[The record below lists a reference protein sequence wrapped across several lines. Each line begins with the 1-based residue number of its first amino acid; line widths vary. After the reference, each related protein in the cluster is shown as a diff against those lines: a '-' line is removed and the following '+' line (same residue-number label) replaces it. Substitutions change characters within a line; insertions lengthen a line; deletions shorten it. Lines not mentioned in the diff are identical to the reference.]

1 MTIIGKTMKDNIL
14 EFTGEYYTRQKRSKE
29 LNEELS
35 VQLITELQK
44 LGVNTNDPQFVFD
57 MAWVVKFLQV
67 TLDNHFG
74 IANDLGRLM
83 KQITNDEAKVYN

>member
-1 MTIIGKTMKDNIL
+1 MKDNIL

-83 KQITNDEAKVYN
+83 KQITQQEEKAYN

>member
-1 MTIIGKTMKDNIL
+1 MKDNIL

-44 LGVNTNDPQFVFD
+44 LGVNTDDPQFVFD

-83 KQITNDEAKVYN
+83 KQITQQEEKAYN

>member
-1 MTIIGKTMKDNIL
+1 MNNIL

-35 VQLITELQK
+35 VQLITEMQK
-44 LGVNTNDPQFVFD
+44 LGINTDDSQFLFD

-83 KQITNDEAKVYN
+83 KQITQQEEKAYN

>member
-1 MTIIGKTMKDNIL
+1 MKNVL

-29 LNEELS
+29 VNEELS

-44 LGVNTNDPQFVFD
+44 LGVNTDDPQFVFD

-83 KQITNDEAKVYN
+83 KQITKNEAKAYN

>member
-1 MTIIGKTMKDNIL
+1 MKNNIL

-35 VQLITELQK
+35 VMLITELQK
-44 LGVNTNDPQFVFD
+44 LGFNTNDPQFVMD

-83 KQITNDEAKVYN
+83 RQITEKDKKVYN

>member
-1 MTIIGKTMKDNIL
+1 MKDNIL

-35 VQLITELQK
+35 VMLITELQK
-44 LGVNTNDPQFVFD
+44 LGINTNDPQFVFD

-67 TLDNHFG
+67 TLDNQYG

-83 KQITNDEAKVYN
+83 RQITEQDTKAYNCQVLQ

>member
-1 MTIIGKTMKDNIL
+1 MKNNIL

-44 LGVNTNDPQFVFD
+44 LGINTDDPQFLFD

-67 TLDNHFG
+67 TLDNQYG

-83 KQITNDEAKVYN
+83 KTITKQDEKAYS

>member
-1 MTIIGKTMKDNIL
+1 MKDNIL

-83 KQITNDEAKVYN
+83 KQITKNDAKH

>member
-1 MTIIGKTMKDNIL
+1 MKNVI
-14 EFTGEYYTRQKRSKE
+14 EFTGEYYTRQKRCKE

-35 VQLITELQK
+35 VMLITELQR
-44 LGVNTNDPQFVFD
+44 LGINTDDQQFVFD

-67 TLDNHFG
+67 TLDNQYG

-83 KQITNDEAKVYN
+83 KQITEKDAEAYN

>member
-1 MTIIGKTMKDNIL
+1 MKNVI

-29 LNEELS
+29 VNEELS

-44 LGVNTNDPQFVFD
+44 LGVNTDDPQFVFD

-83 KQITNDEAKVYN
+83 KQITKNEAKAYN

>member
-1 MTIIGKTMKDNIL
+1 MKDNIL

-44 LGVNTNDPQFVFD
+44 LGVNTDDPQFVFD

-83 KQITNDEAKVYN
+83 KQITKNEAKAYN

>member
-1 MTIIGKTMKDNIL
+1 MKDNIL

-44 LGVNTNDPQFVFD
+44 LGVNTDDPQFVFD

-83 KQITNDEAKVYN
+83 KQITKNDAKAYN

>member
-1 MTIIGKTMKDNIL
+1 MKNVL

-44 LGVNTNDPQFVFD
+44 LGINTDDPQFLFD

-83 KQITNDEAKVYN
+83 KQITQQEEKAYN

>member
-1 MTIIGKTMKDNIL
+1 MKNVL

-35 VQLITELQK
+35 VMLITELQK
-44 LGVNTNDPQFVFD
+44 LGFNTNDPQFVMD

-83 KQITNDEAKVYN
+83 RQITEKDKQVYN

>member
-1 MTIIGKTMKDNIL
+1 MKDNIL

-83 KQITNDEAKVYN
+83 KQITKNEAKAYN

>member
-1 MTIIGKTMKDNIL
+1 MKDNIL

-83 KQITNDEAKVYN
+83 KQITKNDAKAYN

>member
-1 MTIIGKTMKDNIL
+1 MKNNIL

-44 LGVNTNDPQFVFD
+44 LGINTNDPQFLFD

-67 TLDNHFG
+67 TLDNQYG

-83 KQITNDEAKVYN
+83 RTITKHDEKAYS

>member
-1 MTIIGKTMKDNIL
+1 MKNVI

-44 LGVNTNDPQFVFD
+44 LGVDTNDPQFVFD

>member
-1 MTIIGKTMKDNIL
+1 MKNVI
-14 EFTGEYYTRQKRSKE
+14 EFTGEYYTRQKRCKE

-35 VQLITELQK
+35 VMLITELQK
-44 LGVNTNDPQFVFD
+44 LGINTDDPQFLFD

-67 TLDNHFG
+67 TLDNQYG

-83 KQITNDEAKVYN
+83 KTITQQEQKAYN

>member
-1 MTIIGKTMKDNIL
+1 MKNVL

-29 LNEELS
+29 VNEELS

-44 LGVNTNDPQFVFD
+44 LGVDTNDPQFVFD

-67 TLDNHFG
+67 TLDNQYG

-83 KQITNDEAKVYN
+83 RTITKQDEKAYS

>member
-1 MTIIGKTMKDNIL
+1 MKNNIL

-35 VQLITELQK
+35 VLLITEMEK
-44 LGVNTNDPQFVFD
+44 LGINTNDPQFMFD
-57 MAWVVKFLQV
+57 MAWVVKFMQV
-67 TLDNHFG
+67 TLDNQYG

-83 KQITNDEAKVYN
+83 KQITQQEEKAYN

>member
-1 MTIIGKTMKDNIL
+1 MKKNIL

-35 VQLITELQK
+35 VMLITELQK
-44 LGVNTNDPQFVFD
+44 LGINTNAPQFVFD

-67 TLDNHFG
+67 TLDNQYG

-83 KQITNDEAKVYN
+83 RQITEQDTKAYN

>member
-1 MTIIGKTMKDNIL
+1 MGKVI

-35 VQLITELQK
+35 VMLITELQK
-44 LGVNTNDPQFVFD
+44 LGINTNDPQFVFD

-67 TLDNHFG
+67 TLDNQYG

-83 KQITNDEAKVYN
+83 KQITQDEAKAYN

>member
-1 MTIIGKTMKDNIL
+1 MKDNIL

-44 LGVNTNDPQFVFD
+44 LGINTNDPQFLFD

-83 KQITNDEAKVYN
+83 KQITKNDAKAYN

>member
-1 MTIIGKTMKDNIL
+1 MKNVL

-29 LNEELS
+29 VNEELS

-44 LGVNTNDPQFVFD
+44 LGVNTDDPQFVFD

-83 KQITNDEAKVYN
+83 KQITQQEEKAYN

>member
-1 MTIIGKTMKDNIL
+1 MKNVL

-29 LNEELS
+29 VNEELS
-35 VQLITELQK
+35 VQLISELQK

-67 TLDNHFG
+67 TLDNQYG

-83 KQITNDEAKVYN
+83 KTITKQDEKAYS

>member
-1 MTIIGKTMKDNIL
+1 MKDNIL

-44 LGVNTNDPQFVFD
+44 LGVNTNAPQFVFD

-83 KQITNDEAKVYN
+83 KQITKNEAKAYN

>member
-1 MTIIGKTMKDNIL
+1 MKNVL

-29 LNEELS
+29 VNEELS
-35 VQLITELQK
+35 VQLISELQK

-83 KQITNDEAKVYN
+83 KQITQQEEKAYN

>member
-1 MTIIGKTMKDNIL
+1 MKDNIL

-44 LGVNTNDPQFVFD
+44 LGVNTDDPQFVFD

-83 KQITNDEAKVYN
+83 KQITQDEAKAYN

>member
-1 MTIIGKTMKDNIL
+1 MKNVL

-29 LNEELS
+29 VNEELS

-44 LGVNTNDPQFVFD
+44 LGVDTNDPQFVFD

>member
-1 MTIIGKTMKDNIL
+1 MKDNIL

-35 VQLITELQK
+35 VMLITELQK
-44 LGVNTNDPQFVFD
+44 LGFNTNDPQFVMD

-83 KQITNDEAKVYN
+83 RQITEKDKKVYN

>member
-1 MTIIGKTMKDNIL
+1 MKNNIL

-35 VQLITELQK
+35 VQLITEMQK
-44 LGVNTNDPQFVFD
+44 LGINTDDSQFLFD

-83 KQITNDEAKVYN
+83 KQITQQEEKAYN

>member
-1 MTIIGKTMKDNIL
+1 MKNVI

-44 LGVNTNDPQFVFD
+44 LGVNTDDPQFVFD

-74 IANDLGRLM
+74 IANDLARLM
-83 KQITNDEAKVYN
+83 KQITQDQAKAYN

>member
-1 MTIIGKTMKDNIL
+1 MKNVL

-29 LNEELS
+29 VNEELS

-83 KQITNDEAKVYN
+83 KQITQDEAKAYN

>member
-1 MTIIGKTMKDNIL
+1 MKDNIL
-14 EFTGEYYTRQKRSKE
+14 EFTGEYYTRQKRSEE

-83 KQITNDEAKVYN
+83 KQITKNDAKAYN